1 MNDNIIYSDEFK
13 RWFGDW
19 ENDPEHSSKVVDEKG
34 KPMMMYHGDAKKGEL
49 VFRRDLFFSPNR
61 EYAGRYTRGTG
72 EVRDYYL
79 NIRHPFDLRNERDWY
94 IFKEFKNGYDP
105 CTKPGE
111 PMDWAEYEYEDLQ
124 DYLEENYPGEYDG
137 VIMNEGADGGYG
149 LPVIERGLSYVPF
162 REDQIRP
169 ASNGLD
175 EIVENVIR
183 KVSFRSKKTRLFDIY
198 I

>member
-1 MNDNIIYSDEFK
+1 MTNNDIIYSDEFK

-19 ENDPEHSSKVVDEKG
+19 ENDPQHSSKVVDEKG
-34 KPMMMYHGDAKKGEL
+34 IPMMMYHGDAKKGEL
-49 VFRRDLFFSPNR
+49 VFRRDMFFSPNK
-61 EYAGRYTRGTG
+61 EYAGRYTKGTG

-79 NIRHPFDLRNERDWY
+79 NIRHPFDLRNKRDWY
-94 IFKEFKNGYDP
+94 IFKEFRNGHDP

-137 VIMNEGADGGYG
+137 VIMNEGGDGGYEYQ
-149 LPVIERGLSYVPF
+149 VIERGLSYVPF

-169 ASNGLD
+169 VSNGLD
-175 EIVENVIR
+175 EIVENIVQ
-183 KVSFRSKKTRLFDIY
+183 KVRFRYSKTRLF
-198 I
+198 